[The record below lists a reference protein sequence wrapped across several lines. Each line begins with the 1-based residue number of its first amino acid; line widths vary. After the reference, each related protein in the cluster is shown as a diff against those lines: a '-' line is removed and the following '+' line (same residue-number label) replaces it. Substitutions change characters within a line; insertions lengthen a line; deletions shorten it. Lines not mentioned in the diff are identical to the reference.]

1 MINLQPHEATALADC
16 RARIP
21 EQRISADTAALSTF
35 ISEGKTDAIT
45 DLITAGLEQFGQ
57 PYPLLLAI
65 DSLPALAERCQHL
78 GLPKSQYQGALADI
92 RRWTDTYSSYSE
104 GAVGLPHPSW
114 IARILTA
121 RIYHLGALQVEE
133 RACTLPYRI
142 YRNQSGGLV
151 AFAEGG
157 LALDSA
163 GYVTATDHGVATTE
177 YTENQNTIIAH
188 RVDLDRGTVSLKTET
203 IAHSELTFLAGRGT
217 PMLYT
222 HIPARTDLSEE
233 AVDASF
239 NAAQA
244 VFGEDSHFFTVTW
257 LVDPALAVVTDS
269 GSKIRSFME
278 RFAKFSL
285 DIPEVQL
292 YEKVFAPGFTPEMIL
307 EANPSTS
314 LQKRVQDALRAGV
327 RFRTTGG
334 YLAPKY

>member
-1 MINLQPHEATALADC
+1 MINFQPHEATALADC

-21 EQRISADTAALSTF
+21 AQRIAADTAALAAH
-35 ISEGKTDAIT
+35 ISEGRTDAIT
-45 DLITAGLEQFGQ
+45 ALITEGLARFGQ

-65 DSLPALAERCQHL
+65 AGLPALAERCQHL
-78 GLPKSQYQGALADI
+78 GLPETQYQGALADI

-142 YRNQSGGLV
+142 YRSQSEGLV

-157 LALDSA
+157 LALDSR
-163 GYVTATDHGVATTE
+163 GYVTATDQGVATTE

-188 RVDLDRGTVSLKTET
+188 RVAIDEGTVSLESET
-203 IAHSELTFLAGRGT
+203 IAHAALTFVAGRGT

-222 HIPARTDLSEE
+222 HIPARTDLSAE

-239 NAAQA
+239 SAAQA
-244 VFGEDSHFFTVTW
+244 VFGENSHFFTVTW
-257 LVDPALAVVTDS
+257 LVDPALAAVTDS

-307 EANPSTS
+307 AAQSKTS
-314 LQKRVQDALRAGV
+314 LQKRVQDALRRGV

-334 YLAPKY
+334 YLVPKC